1 MSLGVVLGPGSQASQ
16 FIRRLS
22 HLSANLFRCFF
33 VFALGCY
40 LRWFAR
46 RLGPSDAPLFRY
58 FRLLLVAPFREHDQ
72 VLPNGSD
79 LSRRLL
85 PLMSKDV
92 EIFAGGR
99 EFRLDL
105 GEIPDCRLLL
115 VPLGQQLI
123 LGSL

>member
-58 FRLLLVAPFREHDQ
+58 FHLLLVAPFREHDQ

-85 PLMSKDV
+85 PLMSKGF
-92 EIFAGGR
+92 EFAPSGH
-99 EFRLDL
+99 EFGLDL
-105 GEIPDCRLLL
+105 GEIPDRCLLL
-115 VPLGQQLI
+115 LSLGQQLI
-123 LGSL
+123 LGRR